1 MRIRTLVLAAA
12 VISSSGVQMRSQMSG
27 PPPSP
32 PVGTKEDPA
41 KALDG
46 LLSMME
52 FQVVGAAK
60 AMPADKYSFAPAQ
73 GIFTP
78 GQTTHC
84 DTVRTSVPHGT
95 DPAQA

>member
-1 MRIRTLVLAAA
+1 MRIRTLALAAA
-12 VISSSGVQMRSQMSG
+12 VISSGGMQMRSQMSG

-41 KALDG
+41 KAVDG
-46 LLSMME
+46 LASMME

-73 GIFTP
+73 GIFAASQNV
-78 GQTTHC
+78 G
-84 DTVRTSVPHGT
+84 
-95 DPAQA
+95 